1 MNNSAKF
8 ITILGPTASGKTTM
22 AIQLAQNYNGEII
35 CADSRTIYKGMDI
48 GTAKPTKEEQKVV
61 KHHMLDICE
70 PNRVFSSAEF
80 KVMAQK
86 TILDIQQRD
95 KTAFLVGGSGMYIDA
110 VLFDYKF
117 RNDKSS
123 VSIGRLSQY
132 PLEKLQSAAQKKF
145 PKDYEKIDNKNRRR
159 LIQLITKGPS
169 KDEDRNNDIS
179 SKLVLGIDQNRL
191 ILKQNIEVRT
201 KLILKQNFIQE
212 VRELRDKYGETE
224 VLRQTTGY
232 SEVLDYLNGKIKN
245 KDDLFGAIVNSTW
258 QLSRKQM
265 SWFRRN
271 KHIVW
276 IYNLGQATNLIEQY
290 L

>member
-22 AIQLAQNYNGEII
+22 AIELAQKYNGEIV
-35 CADSRTIYKGMDI
+35 CADSRTVYRGMDI
-48 GTAKPTKEEQKVV
+48 GTAKPTEEEQKIV

-86 TILDIQQRD
+86 TISDIQKRG

-117 RNDKSS
+117 RNEISS
-123 VSIGRLSQY
+123 VSVDKLSQY
-132 PLEKLQSAAQKKF
+132 SIEKLQSAAQRKY
-145 PKDYEKIDNKNRRR
+145 PKEYEKIDNKNRRR
-159 LIQLITKGPS
+159 LIQLIAKGPS
-169 KDEDRNNDIS
+169 KDYDRNNEIS
-179 SKLVLGIDQNRL
+179 NTLVIGIEQNKL
-191 ILKQNIEVRT
+191 ILKQNIEQRT
-201 KLILKQNFIQE
+201 KKILKQNFIQE
-212 VRELRDKYGETE
+212 VKTLLSKYGE
-224 VLRQTTGY
+224 LDILKQTTGY
-232 SEVLDYLNGKIKN
+232 VEVLDYLNGEITN
-245 KDDLFGAIVNSTW
+245 MDDLYTAIVNSTW

-265 SWFRRN
+265 TWFRRN
-271 KHIVW
+271 NYIKW
-276 IYNLGQATNLIEQY
+276 SAGIEEIDNYIKEY

>member
-1 MNNSAKF
+1 MNSNSKF
-8 ITILGPTASGKTTM
+8 ITILGPTASGKTAM